1 MLRKTLFHCVWGYN
15 DGLNNGYFYFDENG
29 QLGGKTNYFDME
41 DTGNNDVGQG
51 TLYKPLLYMTG
62 FKKNL
67 DVASGGVE
75 I

>member
-1 MLRKTLFHCVWGYN
+1 MKKIVFFFWFLLV
-15 DGLNNGYFYFDENG
+15 
-29 QLGGKTNYFDME
+29 DME